1 MLTEKI
7 ESCKSLKLLS
17 YMNITEEEYKEAY
30 MTFNLY
36 PYLAV
41 PSKNII
47 VMCCGNKKNGY
58 YLYSFSTYVDVVK
71 NIVYEDGTTAIRLK
85 YNNKNGEGET
95 ERVFPTS
102 ILSDEGIKE
111 LVKVGIFFDS
121 KHKNDLIK
129 YLLKCQDDV
138 ETINSI
144 SKIGWQLTDDNL
156 IFNGYERIDKEGYF
170 EESEFNSPFDL
181 KPKGK
186 LSTWDKMVQKELY
199 KNTPLQFVLA
209 LGFASPVL
217 ALLNETHDLGSIIF
231 NLSNQTSK
239 GKTTA
244 AMLAT
249 SVFSNPKSNEGTM
262 ITHYATENA
271 ITATLASCNGFTVAI
286 DEVATSDIKD
296 FSKTLYKISLGVSK
310 KRLGSDSQLK
320 KTEHYSSFVI
330 TTAEFDLL
338 TDYSEGG
345 LRSRVFE
352 IDDVLTK
359 DAENSDTIKSTVLR
373 NYALA
378 GDYFIYHFLVNYYPN
393 LESEYREIKK
403 SLENKFKKREG
414 ITDRVISKFA
424 VILLTIK
431 CCNDCEDFQF
441 KFDYDKLFKYSLKQI
456 VKAVKSLD
464 TRKNIID
471 IVSQEIAMNSGF
483 YPNIKDD
490 YIPSKIRGYTDQKGD
505 YLYYYISTDTFEDL
519 MSKNR
524 ISDYKKILKSMKE
537 DGVLC
542 TEAKDKLIKRIS
554 KDNNRL
560 TAYCFKIPKS
570 ADDDDFND
578 DDYLTTL

>member
-1 MLTEKI
+1 MLIEKI
-7 ESCKSLKLLS
+7 ESCKSLRLLS
-17 YMNITEEEYKEAY
+17 HMNITEEEYKEAC
-30 MTFNLY
+30 TSFKLY
-36 PYLAV
+36 PYFAV
-41 PSKNII
+41 PSKNVI

-58 YLYSFSTYVDVVK
+58 YLYSFSNYVNVEK
-71 NIVYEDGTTAIRLK
+71 NIVYEDGTTAIRLR
-85 YNNKNGEGET
+85 YNSKNGEGEAK
-95 ERVFPTS
+95 RVFPTS
-102 ILSDEGIKE
+102 ILLEQGIKP
-111 LVKVGIFFDS
+111 LADVGILFDS
-121 KHKNDLIK
+121 KYSNDLVK

-144 SKIGWQLTDDNL
+144 SKIGWQFIDDNL

-186 LSTWDKMVQKELY
+186 FSTWDKMVQKEVCG
-199 KNTPLQFVLA
+199 NTPLEFVLA

-262 ITHYATENA
+262 ITHYGTENA
-271 ITATLASCNGFTVAI
+271 ITATLASCNGYTVAI
-286 DEVATSDIKD
+286 DEVGSSDIKD

-310 KRLGSDSQLK
+310 RRLGSDSKLK

-352 IDDVLTK
+352 IEDILTK
-359 DAENSDTIKSTVLR
+359 DAGNSDRIKSTVLR
-373 NYALA
+373 NHAVA
-378 GDYFIYHFLVNYYPN
+378 GDLFVYHFLVNYYPK
-393 LESEYREIKK
+393 LESEYRAIKK
-403 SLENKFKKREG
+403 SVENRFKVREG

-431 CCNDCEDFQF
+431 CCNDCEDFNF
-441 KFDYDKLFKYSLKQI
+441 KFDYDELFEYSLQQI

-464 TRKNIID
+464 SKKTVID
-471 IVSQEIAMNSGF
+471 TVLQEIAMNSGF

-524 ISDYKKILKSMKE
+524 ISDYKKILKNMKE
-537 DGVLC
+537 NGVLC
-542 TEAKDKLIKRIS
+542 TESKDKLIKRVS

-560 TAYCFKIPKS
+560 TTYCFKISKS
-570 ADDDDFND
+570 ADND
-578 DDYLTTL
+578 TDNELLIKP

>member
-1 MLTEKI
+1 MLIKKI
-7 ESCKSLKLLS
+7 KSSKSLGIIS
-17 YMNITEEEYKEAY
+17 SMPITEAEYKEALTAFK
-30 MTFNLY
+30 MY
-36 PYLAV
+36 PYFAV

-71 NIVYEDGTTAIRLK
+71 NIVYEDGTTAIRLR

-111 LVKVGIFFDS
+111 LVKVGILFDS
-121 KHKNDLIK
+121 KHNNDLVK

-144 SKIGWQLTDDNL
+144 SKIGWQFIDDNL

-186 LSTWDKMVQKELY
+186 FSTWDKMVQKEVCG
-199 KNTPLQFVLA
+199 NTPLEFVLA

-262 ITHYATENA
+262 ITHYGTENA
-271 ITATLASCNGFTVAI
+271 ITATLASCNGYTVAI
-286 DEVATSDIKD
+286 DEVGSSDIKD

-310 KRLGSDSQLK
+310 RRLGSDSKLK

-352 IDDVLTK
+352 IEDILTK
-359 DAENSDTIKSTVLR
+359 DAGNSDRIKSTVLR
-373 NYALA
+373 NHAVA
-378 GDYFIYHFLVNYYPN
+378 GDLFVYHFLVNYYPK
-393 LESEYREIKK
+393 LESEYRAIKK
-403 SLENKFKKREG
+403 SVENRFKVREG

-431 CCNDCEDFQF
+431 CCNDCEDFNF
-441 KFDYDKLFKYSLKQI
+441 KFDYDELFEYSLQQI

-464 TRKNIID
+464 SKKTVID
-471 IVSQEIAMNSGF
+471 TVLQEIAMNSGF
-483 YPNIKDD
+483 YPNIKDN

-524 ISDYKKILKSMKE
+524 ISDYKKILKNMKE
-537 DGVLC
+537 NGVLC
-542 TEAKDKLIKRIS
+542 TESKDKLIKRVS

-570 ADDDDFND
+570 ADND
-578 DDYLTTL
+578 TDNELLIKP

>member
-7 ESCKSLKLLS
+7 ESCKSLKFLS

-36 PYLAV
+36 PYFAV

-47 VMCCGNKKNGY
+47 VMCCGKKNNR
-58 YLYSFSTYVDVVK
+58 YLYGFSSYVDVKK
-71 NIVYEDGTTAIRLK
+71 NIVYEDGKTAIRLRYK
-85 YNNKNGEGET
+85 KKSGEGEA
-95 ERVFPTS
+95 ERVFFSS
-102 ILSDEGIKE
+102 ILSEQGIKA
-111 LVKVGIFFDS
+111 LIDFGIFFDS
-121 KHKNDLIK
+121 KYSNDLVK
-129 YLLKCQDDV
+129 YLLKCQDNVD
-138 ETINSI
+138 TINSY
-144 SKIGWQLTDDNL
+144 SKIGWQFTDDDL
-156 IFNGYERIDKEGYF
+156 IFNGYQRIDKEGYF

-186 LSTWDKMVQKELY
+186 LSRWDKMVQKEVCG
-199 KNTPLQFVLA
+199 NTALEFVLA

-217 ALLNETHDLGSIIF
+217 ALLNDTHDLGSIIF
-231 NLSNQTSK
+231 SLSNQTSK

-244 AMLAT
+244 AMLAA

-262 ITHYATENA
+262 ITHYATSNA
-271 ITATLASCNGFTVAI
+271 LTATLSSCNGFTVAI
-286 DEVATSDIKD
+286 DEVGSSDIKD
-296 FSKTLYKISLGVSK
+296 FSKFLYTVSLGVNK

-320 KTEHYSSFVI
+320 KTERYSSFVI

-359 DAENSDTIKSTVLR
+359 DAENSDAIKSTVLR

-431 CCNDCEDFQF
+431 CCNDCEDFNF
-441 KFDYDKLFKYSLKQI
+441 KFDYDELFEYSLKQI

-464 TRKNIID
+464 SKKTVID
-471 IVSQEIAMNSGF
+471 TVLQEIAMNGGF

-537 DGVLC
+537 NGVLC
-542 TEAKDKLIKRIS
+542 TESKDKLIKRVS

-560 TAYCFKIPKS
+560 TTYCFKISKS
-570 ADDDDFND
+570 ADNDTDDE
-578 DDYLTTL
+578 LLITP

>member
-1 MLTEKI
+1 MLIKKI
-7 ESCKSLKLLS
+7 KSSKSLGITS
-17 YMNITEEEYKEAY
+17 SMPITEAEYKEALTAFK
-30 MTFNLY
+30 MY
-36 PYLAV
+36 PYFAV

-71 NIVYEDGTTAIRLK
+71 NIVYEDGTTAIRLR

-111 LVKVGIFFDS
+111 LVKVGILFDS
-121 KHKNDLIK
+121 KHNNDLVK

-144 SKIGWQLTDDNL
+144 SKIGWQFIDDNL

-186 LSTWDKMVQKELY
+186 FSTWDKMVQKEVCG
-199 KNTPLQFVLA
+199 NTPLEFVLA

-262 ITHYATENA
+262 ITHYGTENA
-271 ITATLASCNGFTVAI
+271 ITATLASCNGYTVAI
-286 DEVATSDIKD
+286 DEVGSSDIKD

-310 KRLGSDSQLK
+310 RRLGSDSKLK

-330 TTAEFDLL
+330 ITAEFDLL

-352 IDDVLTK
+352 IEDILTK
-359 DAENSDTIKSTVLR
+359 DAGNSDRIKSTVLR
-373 NYALA
+373 NHAVA
-378 GDYFIYHFLVNYYPN
+378 GDLFVYHFLVNYYPK
-393 LESEYREIKK
+393 LESEYRAIKK
-403 SLENKFKKREG
+403 SVENRFKVREG

-431 CCNDCEDFQF
+431 CCNDCEDFNF
-441 KFDYDKLFKYSLKQI
+441 KFDYDELFEYSLQQI

-464 TRKNIID
+464 SKKTVID
-471 IVSQEIAMNSGF
+471 TVLQEIAMNSGF
-483 YPNIKDD
+483 YPNIKDN

-524 ISDYKKILKSMKE
+524 ISDYKKILKNMKE
-537 DGVLC
+537 NGVLC
-542 TEAKDKLIKRIS
+542 TESKDKLIKRVS

-570 ADDDDFND
+570 ADND
-578 DDYLTTL
+578 TDNELLIKP

>member
-1 MLTEKI
+1 MLIEKI

-17 YMNITEEEYKEAY
+17 YMNITEEEYKE
-30 MTFNLY
+30 TCKVFKLY
-36 PYLAV
+36 PYFAV
-41 PSKNII
+41 PSKNIT
-47 VMCCGNKKNGY
+47 VMCCGSKKNGY

-85 YNNKNGEGET
+85 YNSKNGEGET

-102 ILSDEGIKE
+102 ILSEEGIKE

-144 SKIGWQLTDDNL
+144 SKIGWQFIDDNL

-181 KPKGK
+181 KPKGE
-186 LSTWDKMVQKELY
+186 LSKWDEMVQKDVC
-199 KNTPLQFVLA
+199 KNTPLEFVLA

-262 ITHYATENA
+262 ITHYGTENA
-271 ITATLASCNGFTVAI
+271 ITATLASCNGYTVAI
-286 DEVATSDIKD
+286 DEVGSSDIKD

-310 KRLGSDSQLK
+310 RRLGSDSKLK

-352 IDDVLTK
+352 IEDVLTTG
-359 DAENSDTIKSTVLR
+359 AENSDRIKRTVLR
-373 NYALA
+373 NHALA
-378 GDYFIYHFLVNYYPN
+378 GDYFVYHFLVNYYPK
-393 LESEYREIKK
+393 LESKYRAIKK
-403 SLENKFKKREG
+403 SIEKRFKVREG

-431 CCNDCEDFQF
+431 CCNDCEDFTF
-441 KFDYDKLFKYSLKQI
+441 KFNYDELFEYSLKQI
-456 VKAVKSLD
+456 EKAVKSLD
-464 TRKNIID
+464 SKKTVID
-471 IVSQEIAMNSGF
+471 TVLQEIAMNGGF
-483 YPNIKDD
+483 YPNIKDE
-490 YIPSKIRGYTDQKGD
+490 YTPSKIRGYTDHKGD
-505 YLYYYISTDTFEDL
+505 YLYYYISTDTFEEL

-524 ISDYKKILKSMKE
+524 ISDYKKILKNMKE
-537 DGVLC
+537 NGTLC
-542 TEAKDKLIKRIS
+542 TESKDKLIKRVS

-560 TAYCFKIPKS
+560 TTYCFKIPKS
-570 ADDDDFND
+570 TDND
-578 DDYLTTL
+578 TEKELLIKP